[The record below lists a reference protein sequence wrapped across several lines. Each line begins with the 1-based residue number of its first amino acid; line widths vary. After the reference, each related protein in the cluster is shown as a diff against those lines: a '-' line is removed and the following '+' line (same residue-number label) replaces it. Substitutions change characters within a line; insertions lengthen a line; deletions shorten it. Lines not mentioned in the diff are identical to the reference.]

1 VADYRFTKAPTFVER
16 NDGAEVIR
24 IGCMPQDDNVD
35 IVGIA
40 EELDP
45 EIRKLTDK
53 VKGLSF
59 LWTGYVAEHE
69 ESVKK
74 TWLNA
79 AFLIFALYALLAIP
93 FRSVVQPI
101 YVLLAV
107 PFGVIGALL
116 GHLIMDITPNFLSVF
131 GMLALAGVVV
141 NDSLVMVDFVNS
153 RRRAGMPLIEAALAA
168 GARRFRPHH
177 LNISHNLRRSCP
189 LADGSVA
196 SGSVSYSNGSFAGL
210 RHSFRHWDHL
220 IFNSLRPPCC

>member
-1 VADYRFTKAPTFVER
+1 MTSFTKAPTFVER

-107 PFGVIGALL
+107 PF
-116 GHLIMDITPNFLSVF
+116 TQK
-131 GMLALAGVVV
+131 
-141 NDSLVMVDFVNS
+141 DS
-153 RRRAGMPLIEAALAA
+153 
-168 GARRFRPHH
+168 
-177 LNISHNLRRSCP
+177 SH
-189 LADGSVA
+189 
-196 SGSVSYSNGSFAGL
+196 
-210 RHSFRHWDHL
+210 
-220 IFNSLRPPCC
+220 

>member
-1 VADYRFTKAPTFVER
+1 
-16 NDGAEVIR
+16 
-24 IGCMPQDDNVD
+24 MPQDDNVD

-168 GARRFRPHH
+168 GARRFRPII
-177 LNISHNLRRSCP
+177 LTSLTT
-189 LADGSVA
+189 
-196 SGSVSYSNGSFAGL
+196 FAGL
-210 RHSFRHWDHL
+210 VPLLMDQSLQAQFLIPMAVSLGYGILFATGITLFLIPCALLVADDIGRFLKRLFGFHSNH
-220 IFNSLRPPCC
+220 S

>member
-1 VADYRFTKAPTFVER
+1 
-16 NDGAEVIR
+16 
-24 IGCMPQDDNVD
+24 M
-35 IVGIA
+35 
-40 EELDP
+40 
-45 EIRKLTDK
+45 
-53 VKGLSF
+53 
-59 LWTGYVAEHE
+59 
-69 ESVKK
+69 KK

-153 RRRAGMPLIEAALAA
+153 RRRAGRW
-168 GARRFRPHH
+168 RRRTRHRGRGSVRPGIDAN
-177 LNISHNLRRSCP
+177 LLRRP
-189 LADGSVA
+189 
-196 SGSVSYSNGSFAGL
+196 
-210 RHSFRHWDHL
+210 
-220 IFNSLRPPCC
+220 